1 MRLFLLLFF
10 ATQLTAQTL
19 EVSGEV
25 EKPLKLAL
33 ADLEL
38 LPHQTVDAVE
48 HSGEKAQYSG
58 VPIYQILKSA
68 GVPMGEQLRGPAL
81 SLYIVVIASDGYQAV
96 YALPRSL
103 GASGHQDRGSAGCQ
117 ALKQTAP
124 PPAGDDAVF
133 NLTQCHLTPAGSP
146 SVSAGND
153 LPSIQTY
160 FFHAP
165 S

>member
-1 MRLFLLLFF
+1 MRLLLLLFF

-25 EKPLKLAL
+25 EKPLKLSVAE
-33 ADLEL
+33 LEL

-48 HSGEKAQYSG
+48 HSGEKAQYTG

-96 YALPRSL
+96 YALPELDPLANEGPVILADQKNGRPL
-103 GASGHQDRGSAGCQ
+103 
-117 ALKQTAP
+117 
-124 PPAGDDAVF
+124 DATIGP
-133 NLTQCHLTPAGSP
+133 LRII
-146 SVSAGND
+146 
-153 LPSIQTY
+153 LPKEKR
-160 FFHAP
+160 HARWVRQVIKIEVRRAAKT
-165 S
+165 

>member
-96 YALPRSL
+96 YALPELDPLTNEGPVILADQKNGRPL
-103 GASGHQDRGSAGCQ
+103 
-117 ALKQTAP
+117 
-124 PPAGDDAVF
+124 DAAIGP
-133 NLTQCHLTPAGSP
+133 LRII
-146 SVSAGND
+146 
-153 LPSIQTY
+153 LPKEKR
-160 FFHAP
+160 HARWVRQVIKIEVRRAAKP
-165 S
+165 

>member
-1 MRLFLLLFF
+1 MRLLLLLFF

-25 EKPLKLAL
+25 EKPLKLSVAE
-33 ADLEL
+33 LEL

-48 HSGEKAQYSG
+48 HSGEKAQYTG

-96 YALPRSL
+96 YALPELDPLANEGPVILADQKNGRPL
-103 GASGHQDRGSAGCQ
+103 
-117 ALKQTAP
+117 
-124 PPAGDDAVF
+124 DAAIGP
-133 NLTQCHLTPAGSP
+133 LRII
-146 SVSAGND
+146 
-153 LPSIQTY
+153 LPKEKR
-160 FFHAP
+160 HARWVRQVIKIEVRRAAKT
-165 S
+165 

>member
-1 MRLFLLLFF
+1 MRLLLLLFF

-25 EKPLKLAL
+25 EKPLKLTL

-48 HSGEKAQYSG
+48 HSGEKAQYTG

-96 YALPRSL
+96 YALPELDPLANEGPVILADQKNGRPL
-103 GASGHQDRGSAGCQ
+103 
-117 ALKQTAP
+117 
-124 PPAGDDAVF
+124 DAVIGP
-133 NLTQCHLTPAGSP
+133 LRII
-146 SVSAGND
+146 
-153 LPSIQTY
+153 LPKEKR
-160 FFHAP
+160 HARWVRQVIKIEVRRAAKP
-165 S
+165 

>member
-1 MRLFLLLFF
+1 MRLLLLLFF

-25 EKPLKLAL
+25 EKPLKLTL

-48 HSGEKAQYSG
+48 HSGEKAHYTG

-96 YALPRSL
+96 YALPEL
-103 GASGHQDRGSAGCQ
+103 DPLANEGPVILADQKNGKP
-117 ALKQTAP
+117 L
-124 PPAGDDAVF
+124 DATIGP
-133 NLTQCHLTPAGSP
+133 LRII
-146 SVSAGND
+146 
-153 LPSIQTY
+153 LPKEKR
-160 FFHAP
+160 HARWVRQVIKIEVRRAAKP
-165 S
+165 